1 MLFEYGT
8 RQILEELK
16 WIIADENC
24 IRAGEEV
31 WLNIFPK
38 LIKQAKL
45 ERAQRVVQAVSLM
58 LNDANG

>member
-8 RQILEELK
+8 WQILEELK

-24 IRAGEEV
+24 IRAGEEA

-38 LIKQAKL
+38 IIKQAKL

-58 LNDANG
+58 LNDENG